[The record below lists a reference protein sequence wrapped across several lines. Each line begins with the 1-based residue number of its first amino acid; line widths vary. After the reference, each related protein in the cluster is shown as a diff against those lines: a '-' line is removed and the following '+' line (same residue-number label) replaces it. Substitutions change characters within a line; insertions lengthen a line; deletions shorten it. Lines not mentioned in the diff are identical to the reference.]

1 MDASESDKYQE
12 FLKMYNGGGGGGSSY
27 VLLING
33 ASSIKIPFFTVNILL
48 TYTVTIRYFLDA
60 TKLELKG
67 VIVFY

>member
-1 MDASESDKYQE
+1 
-12 FLKMYNGGGGGGSSY
+12 MYNGGGGGGSSY